1 MSKQIVKSLSMLTLV
16 VGLALAAG
24 VKSANGQTS
33 SHTVTATIPF
43 DFIVGEKRLPAG
55 KYIVTSATSDG
66 LGLRI
71 QNRTEKPSAFRLSNP
86 VAEKSQKHSPRM
98 VFHRY
103 GQEYFLAQIWSG
115 DGSGRQL
122 RRSRLEANL
131 WQQLAS
137 NTSVIGVSNAT
148 YQVVEVAG
156 MPR

>member
-24 VKSANGQTS
+24 VKSANGQTA

-103 GQEYFLAQIWSG
+103 GQQYFLAEVWSG
-115 DGSGRQL
+115 DSYGRQL
-122 RRSRLEANL
+122 MESKGERNL
-131 WQQLAS
+131 RQELAS
-137 NTSVIGVSNAT
+137 NESKSDSVKSGYEI
-148 YQVVEVAG
+148 VEVVASL
-156 MPR
+156 R